1 MYDLVVGDLL
11 AAQNP
16 DDVREVGNKVWRAAC
31 VMAIGIALAYIYLF
45 LRHIYLFLQKINPL
59 NQDQSVMLFVVIFFV
74 VTYIMEQRYRRYQVG
89 GNRGV
94 SRLLNQQTPH

>member
-1 MYDLVVGDLL
+1 MYDWVVGDLL

-16 DDVREVGNKVWRAAC
+16 DDVREVVDKVWRAVRC
-31 VMAIGIALAYIYLF
+31 MALLIVLAYTFSF